1 MFENNLG
8 KPSIRVGHLQI
19 WIHGKEYA
27 SSTVYHDRD
36 WLRVTAH
43 CGGRGS
49 EVVVSGSILRL
60 SEIAAWLEGL
70 EKLNSTL
77 SGKANLDCL
86 EPALKVEMVAESL
99 GHVSTRVEITPDHLN
114 QFHSFEFEI
123 DQSYIPDLIGELKKV
138 MAR

>member
-1 MFENNLG
+1 M
-8 KPSIRVGHLQI
+8 
-19 WIHGKEYA
+19 
-27 SSTVYHDRD
+27 
-36 WLRVTAH
+36 
-43 CGGRGS
+43 
-49 EVVVSGSILRL
+49 VSGSILRL

-123 DQSYIPDLIGELKKV
+123 DQSYIPDLIGALKKV